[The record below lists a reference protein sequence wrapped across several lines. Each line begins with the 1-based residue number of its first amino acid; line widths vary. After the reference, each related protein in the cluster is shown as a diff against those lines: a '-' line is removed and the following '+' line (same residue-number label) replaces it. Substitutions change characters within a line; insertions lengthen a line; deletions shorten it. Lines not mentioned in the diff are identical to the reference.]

1 MIQGLVSDGSSFYLS
16 IDVLTVTVVFGVE
29 LNFLL
34 QREAANG
41 DVLPGAIPF
50 VIERCLYEIESRG
63 LSEVG
68 ICAFLR
74 LDPPAKLS

>member
-1 MIQGLVSDGSSFYLS
+1 MSEISTCSD
-16 IDVLTVTVVFGVE
+16 TVAFGVE

-68 ICAFLR
+68 ICVSPR
-74 LDPPAKLS
+74 LHPPSTLS